1 MPATTPVRP
10 FTAQDFAQNP
20 GAYYRSGY
28 VWQLPVRVTHWVSA
42 TCISVL
48 FLTGLYIANPV
59 FSPEGEAWRNFL
71 MGWMRK
77 IHFTAG
83 FIFAVSWMAR
93 AYWFFFGNNYA
104 RSGFPMFWRVQWWK
118 DLWRQLWEYL
128 KLKRG
133 PVQLGHNALAGLSYT
148 VGVVFLG
155 AFQIATGFAL
165 YSQDAPNGPMNRIFG
180 FLLPLLGG
188 PFSVTSFHLLAAW
201 FIATFVILHVYIVLY
216 DSTQY
221 RNGLISAIII
231 GRKFYQKDDV
241 VQDTWLG

>member
-59 FSPEGEAWRNFL
+59 FSPAGEAWQNFL

-104 RSGFPMFWRVQWWK
+104 RSGFPMFWRAQWWK

-133 PVQLGHNALAGLSYT
+133 PVHLGHNAMAGLSYS

-165 YSQDAPNGPMNRIFG
+165 YSQDAPTGPMNRIFG

-201 FIATFVILHVYIVLY
+201 FIATFVILHVYIVIY
-216 DSTQY
+216 DSTKS
-221 RNGLISAIII
+221 RNGLVSSMIT
-231 GRKFYQKDDV
+231 GRKFYQKGDV